1 MKTSLCAL
9 LALTLA
15 ASAAQASPS
24 PTPGEKETIDKLI
37 APSLAALKAG
47 KSREA
52 VEVFLG
58 SNALMSGKSSDI
70 AFLASQI
77 DSMIGIY
84 GPISDCQLSETRN
97 NGALVEQRLYHCQH
111 RYLVTRWIFLSVKTS
126 TGWAGANLSYDD
138 KVMNALGE

>member
-1 MKTSLCAL
+1 LIAL
-9 LALTLA
+9 SIAITPA
-15 ASAAQASPS
+15 GAS
-24 PTPGEKETIDKLI
+24 PTPSASEKEAIDRLI

-52 VEVFLG
+52 VDIFLG
-58 SNALMSGKSSDI
+58 SNELMASKRSDV

-97 NGALVEQRLYHCQH
+97 NGAVVEQRLYHCQH
-111 RYLVTRWIFLSVKTS
+111 RNFVTRWIFLAVKT
-126 TGWAGANLSYDD
+126 TGGWTGGNLSFDD
-138 KVMNALGE
+138 KLMNSLRE